1 MIRFLRIDLAIASI
15 SLVASYLA
23 ILGPEASLAED
34 EFVTIELMPRA
45 NVSAARVFLSDISK
59 CTGSARLCKEATG
72 IDIASTP
79 APGRTSIIKRG
90 VVSSVLAKEW
100 PSIIHDITGADST
113 RVDAA
118 SIDVSADEVRLR
130 LQKELDLL
138 GHKQTDMLRVR
149 VTKIQGS
156 TIMVRPN
163 QTQVEFDELQA
174 ITFDDPDW
182 VVKNLSG
189 NRPIRVSFLNPA
201 DPSDY
206 TVAQLYASVSVE
218 RKLPVPKVHIASGH
232 IIAESQ
238 VKVSWVTMRRGV
250 LGFVDTMD
258 ELVGKKAK
266 QAIEPGEPVFSR
278 YLDAPL
284 AVGRN
289 QVVKMIVKKG
299 DLEIAAKAT
308 TIDQGA
314 IGQTIQV
321 VNMANK
327 MRMRAKVVD
336 DKTVEAV
343 SF

>member
-1 MIRFLRIDLAIASI
+1 
-15 SLVASYLA
+15 
-23 ILGPEASLAED
+23 
-34 EFVTIELMPRA
+34 
-45 NVSAARVFLSDISK
+45 
-59 CTGSARLCKEATG
+59 
-72 IDIASTP
+72 
-79 APGRTSIIKRG
+79 
-90 VVSSVLAKEW
+90 
-100 PSIIHDITGADST
+100 
-113 RVDAA
+113 
-118 SIDVSADEVRLR
+118 
-130 LQKELDLL
+130 
-138 GHKQTDMLRVR
+138 
-149 VTKIQGS
+149 
-156 TIMVRPN
+156 
-163 QTQVEFDELQA
+163 
-174 ITFDDPDW
+174 
-182 VVKNLSG
+182 
-189 NRPIRVSFLNPA
+189 
-201 DPSDY
+201 
-206 TVAQLYASVSVE
+206 
-218 RKLPVPKVHIASGH
+218 
-232 IIAESQ
+232 
-238 VKVSWVTMRRGV
+238 MRRGV